1 MQLTN
6 NVIPFAYSRRSR
18 GLGGLGDGSSLL
30 PIAGAIAG
38 GLVGG
43 PAGAA
48 AGSAIGGAAAG
59 GGGAG
64 APSGGAGGAPGGA
77 GGGATVGV
85 SPTFQTQI
93 SPQISPVFQ
102 QSYMPQNSAMTAGTT
117 QTMPTTQSAT
127 QPSMPGMP
135 GALPGVGVPLDTSG
149 FPSPM
154 GSPGGAYAT
163 PQTQGVVQSTGQP
176 SFMSQYGVW
185 IVGGVAGLALLAVLM
200 KKRK

>member
-1 MQLTN
+1 MQLSN
-6 NVIPFAYSRRSR
+6 NVIPFACSRRSR
-18 GLGGLGDGSSLL
+18 GLAGLGDTGTGAAVGTAVGSAYG
-30 PIAGAIAG
+30 PVGAAVGGAI
-38 GLVGG
+38 
-43 PAGAA
+43 
-48 AGSAIGGAAAG
+48 GSAFDG
-59 GGGAG
+59 
-64 APSGGAGGAPGGA
+64 S
-77 GGGATVGV
+77 GGGATGVGGAGPGSALLPVSNSQV

-154 GSPGGAYAT
+154 GGAYPT
-163 PQTQGVVQSTGQP
+163 PQTPGVFQSTGQP
-176 SFMSQYGVW
+176 SFLSQYGVW
-185 IVGGVAGLALLAVLM
+185 IVGGVAGLALLAALM